1 MVAASGVQRG
11 TVVRFDP
18 VKGYG
23 FIATDTSSEDY
34 FLHVNDLLEDKQ
46 LIHAGAVV
54 EFVAAEGD
62 RGMKATSVHLAR
74 GTIAGAVTPSRA
86 EAVSSPEG
94 LRPAVRPVTRV
105 DDSDDLA
112 DVLTR
117 AEFQQEV
124 TEILLRVDPPMLS
137 SQIVWIRE
145 QLATFSDRHG
155 WLSD

>member
-1 MVAASGVQRG
+1 VAALSVARG
-11 TVVRFDP
+11 TVIRFDP
-18 VKGYG
+18 IKGYG

-54 EFVAAEGD
+54 EFVPAEGD
-62 RGMKATSVHLAR
+62 RGMKATMVHLAR
-74 GTIAGAVTPSRA
+74 GGAATGVAPPSEA
-86 EAVSSPEG
+86 AVSAPDG
-94 LRPAVRPVTRV
+94 LRPAVRPATRV

-137 SQIVWIRE
+137 SQILWIRE
-145 QLATFSDRHG
+145 QLATSYDRHG